1 MSSLDA
7 PSDAGPVRAGEDLDW
22 PTVEAHL
29 RRSLPD
35 LEGPM
40 EVLQFPNGS
49 ANLTYFLRFGG
60 RPLVLRRPPFGR
72 LAPGAHDMARE
83 HQVLSR
89 LWQAYPAAPRA
100 LLYCDD
106 EGVAGSRFFVMEYR
120 SGVVIWDAIP
130 ASMAHHADVGR
141 RVGMAVVA
149 TLADL
154 HGVDPARCGLSGLG
168 RPDGF
173 VARQVSGWRKRWDLV
188 APEGGLPAMHEAA
201 ALLERTQPASQRI
214 AVLHNDL
221 KVDNCQ
227 FDPAV
232 PDRVRS
238 VFDWDMATL
247 GDPLIDFGIL
257 LNYWPDPSDSGGDRG
272 VYVDGM
278 EHMGL
283 PTQAEITVE
292 YGRLTGLDLD
302 GVVWYQAFAC
312 WKTAVVLQQ
321 LYDRYLRGE
330 TTDERMATR
339 GARVAEVAERAL
351 RLLHTVPGA

>member
-1 MSSLDA
+1 MSPTAPADA
-7 PSDAGPVRAGEDLDW
+7 APVRAGEDLDW

-29 RRSLPD
+29 RREQPE
-35 LEGPM
+35 LEGPF

-49 ANLTYFLRFGG
+49 ANLTYYLRFGD
-60 RPLVLRRPPFGR
+60 RQLVLRRPPFGR

-83 HQVLSR
+83 HKVLSR
-89 LWQAYPAAPRA
+89 LWRAYPPAPRA

-106 EGVAGSRFFVMEYR
+106 ESVAGSKFFVMEYR
-120 SGVVIWDAIP
+120 QGVVVWNTIPPELARHEDA
-130 ASMAHHADVGR
+130 AR
-141 RVGMAVVA
+141 RVGFAVVG

-154 HGVDPARCGLSGLG
+154 HGVDPDSCDLGDLG

-188 APEGGLPAMHEAA
+188 APAGGLPAMQTAA
-201 ALLERTQPASQRI
+201 ALLDETQPAPQRVAI
-214 AVLHNDL
+214 LHNDL

-227 FDPAV
+227 FVADDPDHV
-232 PDRVRS
+232 HS

-247 GDPLIDFGIL
+247 GDPLVDFGTL
-257 LNYWPDPSDSGGDRG
+257 LNYWPDPSDADGDRG
-272 VYVDGM
+272 VYNEGM

-283 PTQAEITVE
+283 PTHREIIAA
-292 YGRLTGLDLD
+292 YGASTGLDLS
-302 GVVWYQAFAC
+302 GVAWYQAFAC

-321 LYDRYLRGE
+321 LYDRYVRGE

-339 GARVAEVAERAL
+339 GARVAELADRAL
-351 RLLHTVPGA
+351 RLLHDPAPA